1 MPSKTH
7 LAPVRLTAQPGTYAL
22 LLKCHQ
28 SSQVRIGRLGVLE
41 LQRGFYV
48 YVGSAFGPG
57 GLVARI
63 QHHRQVAARP
73 HWHIDYLRPACDLV
87 AVWFTTDSTRC
98 EHSWANAVAQLA
110 GAGVSLPGFGS
121 SDCDCETHLFHFDG
135 MPSVGAFRQRVNTPV
150 RLRVSDE
157 AGDYG
162 KLAGTCPV
170 RGS

>member
-1 MPSKTH
+1 M
-7 LAPVRLTAQPGTYAL
+7 TAQPGTYAL
-22 LLKCHQ
+22 VLACHQ
-28 SSQVRIGRLGVLE
+28 SSAVPIGRLDALE
-41 LQRGFYV
+41 LQPGFYV

-57 GLVARI
+57 GLASRI
-63 QHHRQVAARP
+63 QQHRRIAARP
-73 HWHIDYLRPACDLV
+73 HWHIDYLRSACDLV

-98 EHSWANAVAQLA
+98 EHSWANAVAQLT

-157 AGDYG
+157 AGDYE
-162 KLAGTCPV
+162 KLAGTCRV
-170 RGS
+170 